1 MNANLRNFA
10 LWVIIVLLLLALFT
24 LFQNPGQHTTSLT
37 FHGSDLYPGSGG
49 PPEPIGPLG
58 LTDQDAASTKI
69 SYFPASQASRLCG
82 QRWDWIEAVQG
93 ASGQ

>member
-1 MNANLRNFA
+1 MSSVNGFLNNFGEYVPFGSTRLTA
-10 LWVIIVLLLLALFT
+10 
-24 LFQNPGQHTTSLT
+24 GRHTISLT

-58 LTDQDAASTKI
+58 LTDQDAANTKI